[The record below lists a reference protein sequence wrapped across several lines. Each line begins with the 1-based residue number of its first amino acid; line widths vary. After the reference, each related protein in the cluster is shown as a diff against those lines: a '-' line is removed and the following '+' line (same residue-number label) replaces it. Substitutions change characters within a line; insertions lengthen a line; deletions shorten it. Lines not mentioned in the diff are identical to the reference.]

1 MDQKERRTI
10 VIGHKNPDTD
20 SICSAIGYASLK
32 RAVTGG
38 RYVPARAGSISRETK
53 FVLDYFGAVHNRP
66 AVRPATA
73 DERDE
78 YRRIRAEIAQEDVLF
93 SAHRAGI
100 QSQEETPWS

>member
-1 MDQKERRTI
+1 MECYYCDACHYCFTAKQLP
-10 VIGHKNPDTD
+10 GQCPD
-20 SICSAIGYASLK
+20 CGK
-32 RAVTGG
+32 RM
-38 RYVPARAGSISRETK
+38 
-53 FVLDYFGAVHNRP
+53 VHNRP

-93 SAHRAGI
+93 SAHRTGI

>member
-1 MDQKERRTI
+1 MICTYCHYTFESSILPGQC
-10 VIGHKNPDTD
+10 PD
-20 SICSAIGYASLK
+20 CGK
-32 RAVTGG
+32 RM
-38 RYVPARAGSISRETK
+38 
-53 FVLDYFGAVHNRP
+53 VHNRP